1 MRIQR
6 LVDGIHHFQKEV
18 FEDEREFFRNLAH
31 EQRPEALFI
40 TCADS
45 RINPNLVTQTA
56 PGELFVVRNVG
67 NLVPVYTTTSCAE
80 AAAIEFAIQ
89 SLGIKDIIICGHTH
103 CGAMQALV
111 EDAMSEGLPA
121 LRHWLSHAD
130 ATRRIIRQN
139 YSHLEGDP
147 LLRATIKENV
157 LVQLEHLRSHPVVD
171 EGLRAGRLHLHGW
184 VYHLESGEVTSFDP
198 GLGQFK
204 PIGLSGLEAG
214 EPLLGP

>member
-6 LVDGIHHFQKEV
+6 LVDGIHHFQNEI

-56 PGELFVVRNVG
+56 PGELFVMRNVG
-67 NLVPVYTTTSCAE
+67 NLIPVYEVQGSAE
-80 AAAIEFAIQ
+80 AAAVEFAVV
-89 SLGIKDIIICGHTH
+89 SLGIKDIIVCGHTH
-103 CGAMQALV
+103 CGAMQALM
-111 EDAMSEGLPA
+111 EPASTEGLPA
-121 LRHWLSHAD
+121 LRHWLGHAEK
-130 ATRRIIRQN
+130 TRRIIDQN
-139 YSHLEGDP
+139 YRHLDDEA

-157 LVQLEHLRSHPVVD
+157 LVQLEQLRTHPAVD
-171 EGLRAGRLHLHGW
+171 ERLREGRLHLHGW

-198 GLGQFK
+198 ELGQFK

-214 EPLLGP
+214 DPLLGP

>member
-6 LVDGIHHFQKEV
+6 LVDGIHQFQREI

-67 NLVPVYTTTSCAE
+67 NLIPVYQSVVGAE
-80 AAAIEFAIQ
+80 AAAIEFALV
-89 SLGIKDIIICGHTH
+89 SLGIKDIIVCGHTH
-103 CGAMQALV
+103 CGAMQALLHP
-111 EDAMSEGLPA
+111 ASAEGLPA
-121 LRHWLSHAD
+121 LSGWLSHASE
-130 ATRRIIRQN
+130 TRRIIDQN
-139 YSHLEGDP
+139 YRHLQGDD

-157 LVQLEHLRSHPVVD
+157 LVQLEQLRTHPVV
-171 EGLRAGRLHLHGW
+171 ESRLREGRLTLHGW
-184 VYHLESGEVTSFDP
+184 VYHLESGEVSSFDP
-198 GLGQFK
+198 TVGQFS
-204 PIGLSGLEAG
+204 PIGSAALEGG

>member
-6 LVDGIHHFQKEV
+6 LVEGIHHFQSEV
-18 FEDEREFFRNLAH
+18 FENEQAFFRNLAH

-67 NLVPVYTTTSCAE
+67 NLVPVYHIAGSAE
-80 AAAIEFAIQ
+80 AAAIEFAVV

-103 CGAMQALV
+103 CGAMQALL
-111 EDAMSEGLPA
+111 DPAMFEGLPS
-121 LRHWLSHAD
+121 LRGWLDHAGK
-130 ATRRIIRQN
+130 TRQIIEQN
-139 YSHLEGDP
+139 YGHLDP
-147 LLRATIKENV
+147 EAKLRATIKENV
-157 LVQLEHLRSHPVVD
+157 LVQLEHLRTHPAVD
-171 EGLRAGRLHLHGW
+171 EGLKGGRLHLHGW
-184 VYHLESGEVTSFDP
+184 VYHLESGEVASFDP
-198 GLGQFK
+198 ELGQFK
-204 PIGLSGLEAG
+204 PIGLSGVEAG

>member
-67 NLVPVYTTTSCAE
+67 NLIPVYQTTGNAE
-80 AAAIEFAIQ
+80 AAAIEFAVV
-89 SLGIKDIIICGHTH
+89 SLGIRDIIICGHTH

-111 EDAMSEGLPA
+111 DPSMAEGLPA
-121 LRHWLSHAD
+121 LRGWLDHA
-130 ATRRIIRQN
+130 AKTRRIIEQN
-139 YSHLEGDP
+139 YSDLDP
-147 LLRATIKENV
+147 EAKLRATIKENV
-157 LVQLEHLRSHPVVD
+157 LVQLEQLRSHPSVD
-171 EGLRAGRLHLHGW
+171 AGLKAGRLHLHGW
-184 VYHLESGEVTSFDP
+184 VYHLESGEVASYDP
-198 GLGQFK
+198 EIGQFK
-204 PIGLSGLEAG
+204 PIGVSGVEAG

>member
-6 LVDGIHHFQKEV
+6 LVDGIHHFQSEV
-18 FEDEREFFRNLAH
+18 FENEQAFFRNLAH

-67 NLVPVYTTTSCAE
+67 NLIPVYHTVSNAE
-80 AAAIEFAIQ
+80 AAAIEFAVV

-103 CGAMQALV
+103 CGAMQALL
-111 EDAMSEGLPA
+111 EPSMTEGLPA
-121 LRHWLSHAD
+121 LNGWLDHAEK
-130 ATRRIIRQN
+130 TRRIIELN
-139 YSHLEGDP
+139 YGHLDSEAK
-147 LLRATIKENV
+147 LRATIKENV
-157 LVQLEHLRSHPVVD
+157 LVQLEQLRTHPAVD
-171 EGLRAGRLHLHGW
+171 EGLKAGRLHLHGW
-184 VYHLESGEVTSFDP
+184 VYHLESGEVTSYDP
-198 GLGQFK
+198 EVGQFK
-204 PIGLSGLEAG
+204 PIGLSGMGAE